1 MHREMRSPAAPL
13 ELKERR
19 QAGGIGSAA
28 AHASARSQNDSELSV
43 AGRLQFSDVVD
54 VDDRRSVNAD
64 ERRRIESRIKQRRIR
79 TERFSTPRSLR
90 LRRPSGARWPHRAPQ
105 VIAEMPNLDVS

>member
-28 AHASARSQNDSELSV
+28 AHASARGQDDSELSV

-54 VDDRRSVNAD
+54 VDDRRSMNAD
-64 ERRRIESRIKQRRIR
+64 ERRRIDALRDLRQGFAHSHR
-79 TERFSTPRSLR
+79 TVFYT
-90 LRRPSGARWPHRAPQ
+90 A
-105 VIAEMPNLDVS
+105 IASPETSNR